1 MIDKLKLAID
11 TKNWALVIEFY
22 RQLTGNSLV
31 QEAQEPLKPAQ
42 KVPAPARKNSFDDFT
57 MRPSQPNLGKKTSKA
72 EAAEAPAKP
81 KSRKKKQPVKA
92 KDIQFIDTGEG
103 SDEPGFDKI
112 NDNVPPTPRKRKP
125 FRPAIM
131 ECTICHKKKEVAPLF
146 KRDADMYKCDDCLV
160 KGATGGIE

>member
-11 TKNWALVIEFY
+11 TKNWQLAIEFY
-22 RQLTGNSLV
+22 EQLTSKSVKAHEAV
-31 QEAQEPLKPAQ
+31 QVVQNVQ
-42 KVPAPARKNSFDDFT
+42 PARKNGFDDFT
-57 MRPSQPNLGKKTSKA
+57 MRPAQPTLRKKTEKA

-81 KSRKKKQPVKA
+81 KSRKKKQAVKA
-92 KDIQFIDTGEG
+92 KDIQFIDTGEA

-125 FRPAIM
+125 FKPAIM
-131 ECTICHKKKEVAPLF
+131 ECTVCHKKKEVAPLF
-146 KRDADMYKCDDCLV
+146 KRDAEMYKCDECLV